1 VTADGQGVAAHVGT
15 RLLAEMADATGLTT
29 ALSEAMA
36 PTLQRRR
43 RHDPGRVLLDLA
55 LTVADGGTA
64 LSDLAVLRDQP
75 ALFGAVAST
84 PTASRVVDDVDAERL
99 AAVRTA
105 RSSARAVAWKAG
117 LNPVTSHGPLI
128 LDFDATLL
136 DAASE
141 KELACPTYKKGFGFF
156 PLLCFLDATN
166 EALAGILRPGN
177 AGANTAADH
186 IHVLE
191 LALAQLPVVP
201 DGPNGAAMLVRS
213 DSAGASHE
221 FIDALRERGIEF
233 SVGYPIT
240 EDVRKAIQRLP
251 KKAWSEAI
259 RSDCS
264 EREGA
269 QVAEL
274 TGLDLKAW
282 PSSTRA
288 IVRREEP
295 HPGVQFNLFDP
306 DGWRYQVFI
315 CDSADPDISYL
326 EARHRGH
333 ARVEDRIR
341 CAKDTGLRRLPFP
354 EFENNA
360 CWMELVL
367 MAQDLLAF
375 TQGLVLKDDLAKAE
389 PKRLRYTVLHTAGR
403 LTTSGRTTTLRL
415 QKEWPWAKRLAD
427 AFTLL
432 RSLTFVT

>member
-1 VTADGQGVAAHVGT
+1 MPGPTPPP
-15 RLLAEMADATGLTT
+15 TT
-29 ALSEAMA
+29 FVCW
-36 PTLQRRR
+36 PW
-43 RHDPGRVLLDLA
+43 PW
-55 LTVADGGTA
+55 
-64 LSDLAVLRDQP
+64 P
-75 ALFGAVAST
+75 
-84 PTASRVVDDVDAERL
+84 
-99 AAVRTA
+99 
-105 RSSARAVAWKAG
+105 
-117 LNPVTSHGPLI
+117 
-128 LDFDATLL
+128 
-136 DAASE
+136 
-141 KELACPTYKKGFGFF
+141 
-156 PLLCFLDATN
+156 
-166 EALAGILRPGN
+166 
-177 AGANTAADH
+177 
-186 IHVLE
+186 
-191 LALAQLPVVP
+191 QLPVKPSGP
-201 DGPNGAAMLVRS
+201 DGVAMLVRC

-233 SVGYPIT
+233 SVGFPIT
-240 EDVRKAIQRLP
+240 EDVRTAIQKLP

-274 TGLDLKAW
+274 TGLDLKTR
-282 PSSTRA
+282 PSGTRA

-295 HPGVQFNLFDP
+295 HPGAQFTLFDGE
-306 DGWRYQVFI
+306 GWRYQVFI
-315 CDSADPDISYL
+315 CDSTDPDISYL
-326 EARHRGH
+326 EGRHRGH

-360 CWMELVL
+360 CWVELVL

-403 LTTSGRTTTLRL
+403 LTTSGRVTTLRL
-415 QKEWPWAKRLAD
+415 QCEWPWAKRLAE